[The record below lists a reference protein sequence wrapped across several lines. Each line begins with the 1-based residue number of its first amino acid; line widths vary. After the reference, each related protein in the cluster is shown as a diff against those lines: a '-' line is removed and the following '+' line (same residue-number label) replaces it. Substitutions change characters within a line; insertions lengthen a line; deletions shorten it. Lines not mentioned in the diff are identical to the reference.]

1 MILERVKENGERPLL
16 KGNKNIEWICKMM
29 EERADKYAEVADVT
43 VNTDGKTVLQI
54 CEEMIQKLEEG

>member
-1 MILERVKENGERPLL
+1 
-16 KGNKNIEWICKMM
+16 MM

-54 CEEMIQKLEEG
+54 CEEMIQKLEER